1 MSSQPDDP
9 HRYDDIIYMP
19 HHVSSSRPHM
29 PAAGRAAQFSPFA
42 ALTGYDA
49 AIKETARLT
58 DEKIVLDE
66 NSKADLN
73 EKLMAVQ
80 KRLKEH
86 PVVTFT
92 YFKPDEHKSG
102 GMYAVFTGSVKKI
115 DQYKGAVI
123 MLDGTEIFLEDIIG
137 LDSALFASLE
147 E

>member
-1 MSSQPDDP
+1 MSNQPDDP
-9 HRYDDIIYMP
+9 HRYDDIISLP
-19 HHVSSSRPHM
+19 HHVSASRPHM
-29 PAAGRAAQFSPFA
+29 PSADRAAQFSPFA

-66 NSKADLN
+66 DSQADLN
-73 EKLMAVQ
+73 EKLVAVQ

-86 PVVTFT
+86 PAVTVT
-92 YFKPDEHKSG
+92 YFKSDEHKSG
-102 GMYAVFTGSVKKI
+102 GMYAAFTGNVKKI
-115 DQYKGAVI
+115 DQYAGAVI
-123 MLDGTEIFLEDIIG
+123 MLDGTEIPLEDIIG